1 MADKIRKLALVKK
14 VASEIKNHWEVD
26 DKDLAEFVIDL
37 AQEKEVTTWQM
48 FKDKLT
54 D

>member
-1 MADKIRKLALVKK
+1 MAEKIRKLALVKK

-26 DKDLAEFVIDL
+26 DKDLAEFVIDI
-37 AQEKEVTTWQM
+37 AQEQEITSWQI

-54 D
+54 E